1 MRKANGEDLAGIEK
15 KKKNPASGAIAFIAW
30 VVLSRYHTDGIR
42 KRSNSMGMIIVS
54 RGPNSNSRMLNSFIK
69 DNA

>member
-1 MRKANGEDLAGIEK
+1 MG
-15 KKKNPASGAIAFIAW
+15 
-30 VVLSRYHTDGIR
+30 GIR
-42 KRSNSMGMIIVS
+42 KRSNSGDMIIVS